1 MAKKIA
7 NNVRLGLF
15 VLSGLFILILLLYMI
30 GKSQNMFGAKYT
42 LKARFENVQ
51 GLVPGNNVRYGG
63 IVAGTVKDVHIINDT
78 TIEVVMLIKLAMKDF
93 IRQDAVASIG
103 TDGLM
108 GNKLVNITPSGKPAP
123 LAPNGGL
130 ISSKKPVD
138 TDEMLRLLNS
148 TNRDIAIIAD
158 NLKQTIERVNNSTS
172 LWSVLDEP
180 AISDNLKASLLNA
193 RRSTEQVS
201 NTAADLQLLVRGV
214 KEGRGS
220 LGAILTDTTL
230 SRNLNEAIL
239 KIESVG
245 VHADSLSEQ
254 IGVLVTGIHQDVN
267 QGKGVAHAVLKDST
281 MVHKLN
287 NSLRNIEQGT
297 AAFNENMEALKSN
310 FLFRGYFRKVEKRKA
325 GKSDKL
331 AGKDTNQN
339 LSNAN

>member
-63 IVAGTVKDVHIINDT
+63 IVAGTVKDVHIVNDT

-108 GNKLVNITPSGKPAP
+108 GNKLVNITPSGNPAP

-172 LWSVLDEP
+172 LC
-180 AISDNLKASLLNA
+180 I
-193 RRSTEQVS
+193 
-201 NTAADLQLLVRGV
+201 
-214 KEGRGS
+214 GRTRY
-220 LGAILTDTTL
+220 I
-230 SRNLNEAIL
+230 R
-239 KIESVG
+239 
-245 VHADSLSEQ
+245 
-254 IGVLVTGIHQDVN
+254 
-267 QGKGVAHAVLKDST
+267 
-281 MVHKLN
+281 
-287 NSLRNIEQGT
+287 
-297 AAFNENMEALKSN
+297 
-310 FLFRGYFRKVEKRKA
+310 
-325 GKSDKL
+325 
-331 AGKDTNQN
+331 
-339 LSNAN
+339 